1 MFYLQ
6 LIACCL
12 SIVVV
17 KAQVAY
23 QGGSGSASSAVSATF
38 NPPIFCGMFRGSTAS
53 GAVTGSYA
61 SGQNCIFFKGSSGS
75 AQAANQFDNPA
86 SCPAFYASVNGA
98 SAYDARSYSDD
109 FGGCYFV
116 ALPIEASPLFA
127 KIEDNEG
134 LLYWSTYAEVD
145 NEGFEVQKSFDA
157 VHWES
162 IGWVNGAGNYQ
173 GTISYEFL
181 DRSLQYRQQYYRTVQ
196 MDYDGQSTIS
206 NIVHL
211 HPSQSKPKRNHIAIY
226 PNPIQVGNTLK
237 VRAWLQDELQGS
249 IKLYSIMG
257 QLLFVQA
264 FSFDTFNQLI
274 ELPIDNLSAG
284 HYLLIIED
292 NQGQS
297 LNQQKIVVTP

>member
-1 MFYLQ
+1 MLQ
-6 LIACCL
+6 AKTVFSLREAQGRHKQPINLITLLPAPL
-12 SIVVV
+12 
-17 KAQVAY
+17 
-23 QGGSGSASSAVSATF
+23 F
-38 NPPIFCGMFRGSTAS
+38 MPRSTAQALTMP
-53 GAVTGSYA
+53 AVI
-61 SGQNCIFFKGSSGS
+61 QMIL
-75 AQAANQFDNPA
+75 
-86 SCPAFYASVNGA
+86 
-98 SAYDARSYSDD
+98 
-109 FGGCYFV
+109 GGCYFV

-145 NEGFEVQKSFDA
+145 NEGFEIQKSFDA